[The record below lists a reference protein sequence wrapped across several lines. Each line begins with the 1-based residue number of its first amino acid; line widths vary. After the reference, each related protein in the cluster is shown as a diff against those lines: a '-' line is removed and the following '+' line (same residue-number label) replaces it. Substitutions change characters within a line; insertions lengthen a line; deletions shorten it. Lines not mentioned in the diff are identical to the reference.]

1 MKQLSNYLRIGLL
14 LSIPLMSGKVYADD
28 DLQDTNS
35 CKTIFK
41 PMSQGENLYTQYHK
55 VFDIEDD
62 RDWYFDAS
70 ATYRFMQTYKE
81 EDIAQILLNTD
92 SSGVLWF
99 QDAWNTPVKDNSSL
113 IASYFGMGENTDFKM
128 QFKPRIQNQVIDL
141 QLALGGEKL
150 WMQVNVPITYS
161 KWQINKGG
169 MPTPTGTVS
178 TSGYPAGETDIN
190 LKNDAES
197 GSNANVYYTTDSS
210 TSPVGS
216 ASDFMEDSN
225 INVNIGGFNNVS
237 DSALTSTSGIGL
249 LGTVTYQG
257 DQTGFTAATA
267 ANPTPKGFWIP
278 EAEITTSDPSLQY
291 IATISTAKIV
301 EPSIAAVTVA
311 DALGG
316 KVFGNLSTRSY
327 AKFTFDSDN
336 QSDWKVADLPIQLGY
351 DFYKCDNKHF
361 GFYLRAVIPTGTDID
376 VDYATYLFQPII
388 GNGGHFEFGVGASGH
403 AELWSNDDNAF
414 NAYVDG
420 YLTHMFAKN
429 QFRIFDATALPMSRY
444 ALMKEFTY
452 VASPVD
458 DADNYQYNHVLKM
471 LGDINNATLDVYCDL
486 RGEFM
491 LDLVYTHC
499 DWEVGAG
506 YAFSGKTHEKYES
519 DSVAASSNTKF
530 YGYKGNSFE
539 DEMYIQ
545 VGSDAVDYFNGAS
558 SNKWSNSI
566 AVSSHF
572 ATLAASPLILA
583 NVETS
588 TSPKAVIADTGVFGV
603 QTNNTVV
610 ASKAGGAYLV
620 GPLSDADGGDT
631 DSGDLLQVPDIN
643 NSGLMGGLQL
653 HKIFGHID
661 YVWSDCDWM
670 PYIGVVGSIGMSPD
684 SYKTASCWDVGAR
697 LGFSY

>member
-14 LSIPLMSGKVYADD
+14 LSIPFMSGKVYADD

-62 RDWYFDAS
+62 KDWYFDAS

-81 EDIAQILLNTD
+81 SDIAQMLLNSD
-92 SSGVLWF
+92 SSGNLWF
-99 QDAWNTPVKDNSSL
+99 QDGWLENKDNSSL
-113 IASYFGMGENTDFKM
+113 IASYFGMGEDTDFKM
-128 QFKPRIQNQVIDL
+128 QFKPRIQNQVVDL

-150 WMQVNVPITYS
+150 WLQVNVPITYS

-169 MPTPTGTVS
+169 LPSAVGNVS
-178 TSGYPAGETDIN
+178 TSGYTAGETDIN
-190 LKNDAES
+190 LKNGAVS
-197 GSNANVYYTTDSS
+197 SNSADVYYSFDDQTDAIYSYEQF
-210 TSPVGS
+210 TSDQTV
-216 ASDFMEDSN
+216 N
-225 INVNIGGFNNVS
+225 INVGGFDEVS
-237 DSALTSTSGIGL
+237 SSALNSTSGIGL
-249 LGTVTYQG
+249 FGTVTYLG
-257 DQTGFTAATA
+257 DQTGFIVATA
-267 ANPTPKGFWIP
+267 ANPTPTAFWIP
-278 EAEITTSDPSLQY
+278 EGSITTASNMAAA
-291 IATISTAKIV
+291 ATISTAKIV

-316 KVFGNLSTRSY
+316 KAFGNLAARSY

-376 VDYATYLFQPII
+376 QDYAAYLFQPVI

-420 YLTHMFAKN
+420 YLTHMFAEN
-429 QFRIFDATALPMSRY
+429 QFRIFDASGLPMSRY
-444 ALMKEFTY
+444 ALMKELTY
-452 VASPVD
+452 VAAPTG

-471 LGDINNATLDVYCDL
+471 LGDINNATGDVSCDV

-506 YAFSGKTHEKYES
+506 YAFSGQSHEKMDQ
-519 DSVAASSNTKF
+519 DSVSSSSNNYL

-539 DEMYIQ
+539 DEMYVT
-545 VGSDAVDYFNGAS
+545 VGEDAVDYFNGANSKAWLHNIVTS
-558 SNKWSNSI
+558 SD
-566 AVSSHF
+566 VP
-572 ATLAASPLILA
+572 TLAASPLVLA
-583 NVETS
+583 NVS
-588 TSPKAVIADTGVFGV
+588 AAAVVDGTGVFGV
-603 QTNNTVV
+603 QTNNDVV
-610 ASKAGGAYLV
+610 AGKAGGAYLL
-620 GPLSDADGGDT
+620 GTLSGDT
-631 DSGDLLQVPDIN
+631 AAEDTVAADVFQVPDIN
-643 NSGLMGGLQL
+643 NSGLMDGQQL
-653 HKIFGHID
+653 HRIFGHVD
-661 YVWSDCDWM
+661 YVWSNCDWM
-670 PYIGVVGSIGMSPD
+670 PYLGVVGSIGMSPD
-684 SYKTASCWDVGAR
+684 SYKTASYWDVGAR